1 MPKMVL
7 EYSRQ
12 HSASE
17 PSTMAS
23 QRLSILPVTDG
34 DGECTIDSNDG
45 EMITGW
51 TKCAA
56 FLSVPTGGDVGTA
69 TLHR

>member
-1 MPKMVL
+1 
-7 EYSRQ
+7 
-12 HSASE
+12 
-17 PSTMAS
+17 MAS